1 MFLFRVEPDPETS
14 VSSFLEESDSSS
26 AQPSPSYLSEGELPH
41 SFPDALSA
49 GHVTT
54 GIGHV
59 TVGLS
64 QARRGS
70 VRSAQP
76 PETLHVELLQVPQ
89 FSLANAPT
97 EWYSSDSRTSSP
109 VSPRVS
115 PSPKALKPATP
126 DLHIRITPSS
136 PQQPGYRERYGTPT
150 SPTGPSRITLR
161 SSRTKPTSGATTTRE
176 HHHHHHHHHPQG
188 AQVSNENIAARGQH
202 LESSSIPHVCSTSVN
217 QLTVPTRPGRNHHD
231 SDSSSS
237 SSYYP
242 SSSRSA
248 TNSPKTPDTPDSP
261 WTLDPARISSLYFKK
276 HRDASASPGTQNASK
291 AEAEIRTSSL
301 QRPLGVWQESSRPAG
316 ATGQGHRSEGHI
328 GQVQGSAGD
337 APKWHS
343 ERWKHWEKLAK
354 QNSEEFHEQET
365 LV

>member
-1 MFLFRVEPDPETS
+1 M
-14 VSSFLEESDSSS
+14 
-26 AQPSPSYLSEGELPH
+26 
-41 SFPDALSA
+41 
-49 GHVTT
+49 
-54 GIGHV
+54 
-59 TVGLS
+59 GLS
-64 QARRGS
+64 QGRRGS

-76 PETLHVELLQVPQ
+76 PETPHVELLQVPQ

-97 EWYSSDSRTSSP
+97 EWYSSDSRTPSP
-109 VSPRVS
+109 VSPCVS

-136 PQQPGYRERYGTPT
+136 PQQPGYSERYGTPT

-161 SSRTKPTSGATTTRE
+161 SSRTKPTSVATTRE
-176 HHHHHHHHHPQG
+176 HHHHLPQG
-188 AQVSNENIAARGQH
+188 THVSNENIATRGQH

-217 QLTVPTRPGRNHHD
+217 QLTVPTRLGRNQRD
-231 SDSSSS
+231 SESSSS

-276 HRDASASPGTQNASK
+276 HRDAPVPPGTPNASK
-291 AEAEIRTSSL
+291 ADTEIRTSSL

-316 ATGQGHRSEGHI
+316 ATGQGHI

-354 QNSEEFHEQET
+354 QNSEDFHEQET

>member
-1 MFLFRVEPDPETS
+1 M
-14 VSSFLEESDSSS
+14 
-26 AQPSPSYLSEGELPH
+26 
-41 SFPDALSA
+41 
-49 GHVTT
+49 
-54 GIGHV
+54 

-76 PETLHVELLQVPQ
+76 PETPHFELLQVPQ

-161 SSRTKPTSGATTTRE
+161 SSRTKPTSGATITRE

-217 QLTVPTRPGRNHHD
+217 QLTVPTRLGRNHR
-231 SDSSSS
+231 
-237 SSYYP
+237 Y
-242 SSSRSA
+242 
-248 TNSPKTPDTPDSP
+248 
-261 WTLDPARISSLYFKK
+261 
-276 HRDASASPGTQNASK
+276 
-291 AEAEIRTSSL
+291 
-301 QRPLGVWQESSRPAG
+301 LGLIFV
-316 ATGQGHRSEGHI
+316 
-328 GQVQGSAGD
+328 
-337 APKWHS
+337 
-343 ERWKHWEKLAK
+343 
-354 QNSEEFHEQET
+354 EFILSQFIALCHEQSENSGHPRQPMDARPCSNF
-365 LV
+365 LFVF

>member
-1 MFLFRVEPDPETS
+1 M
-14 VSSFLEESDSSS
+14 
-26 AQPSPSYLSEGELPH
+26 
-41 SFPDALSA
+41 
-49 GHVTT
+49 
-54 GIGHV
+54 

-64 QARRGS
+64 HNTKRGH

-76 PETLHVELLQVPQ
+76 PETPHVEMLQVPQ
-89 FSLANAPT
+89 LSIVNTPT

-115 PSPKALKPATP
+115 PSPKALKTATP

-136 PQQPGYRERYGTPT
+136 PQQQSYSDRYGGMPT
-150 SPTGPSRITLR
+150 SPTSPSRITLR
-161 SSRTKPTSGATTTRE
+161 SSRTKPNTVASARE
-176 HHHHHHHHHPQG
+176 
-188 AQVSNENIAARGQH
+188 VSNERGQH

-217 QLTVPTRPGRNHHD
+217 QLTVPTRLSRNQRD

-248 TNSPKTPDTPDSP
+248 TNSPKTPDTQDSP
-261 WTLDPARISSLYFKK
+261 WTGDPVQISSLYFKK
-276 HRDASASPGTQNASK
+276 QRDPPAPPTNAQHLNK
-291 AEAEIRTSSL
+291 PELEPRTSST
-301 QRPLGVWQESSRPAG
+301 QRPLGVRPESSRSIG
-316 ATGQGHRSEGHI
+316 AASQGHRHEGHTGQG
-328 GQVQGSAGD
+328 QGPSSD

>member
-1 MFLFRVEPDPETS
+1 MICLYNCRIEPDHETS
-14 VSSFLEESDSSS
+14 VSSFMEESDSSS
-26 AQPSPSYLSEGELPH
+26 AQPSPSFMSEGEHAH
-41 SFPDALSA
+41 SFTEALSS
-49 GHVTT
+49 GPVTT

-64 QARRGS
+64 HVKRGS
-70 VRSAQP
+70 ARSAQP
-76 PETLHVELLQVPQ
+76 PVTPHVEMLQVPQ
-89 FSLANAPT
+89 FNITNAPT
-97 EWYSSDSRTSSP
+97 EWFSSDSRTPSP

-136 PQQPGYRERYGTPT
+136 PRQPGYSDRYGVPT

-161 SSRTKPTSGATTTRE
+161 SSRTKPNTAPASKE
-176 HHHHHHHHHPQG
+176 QL
-188 AQVSNENIAARGQH
+188 SSERGQH

-217 QLTVPTRPGRNHHD
+217 QLTVPTRSSRNQRD
-231 SDSSSS
+231 SESSSS

-261 WTLDPARISSLYFKK
+261 WAVDPARISSLYFKK
-276 HRDASASPGTQNASK
+276 QRDPPVPPTAVYK
-291 AEAEIRTSSL
+291 LEIEPRTSSM
-301 QRPLGVWQESSRPAG
+301 QRPLGVRQESSRP
-316 ATGQGHRSEGHI
+316 TDQGQGHRHEGHM
-328 GQVQGSAGD
+328 GQGQGPTSD
-337 APKWHS
+337 APKWHT